1 MPIQPITLPDLT
13 TAQLAGTGVFDVLM
27 RAHKEHLEQEF
38 KLGRIKGPEYSTVY
52 LGSLEAVLQG
62 AITFLLQKDKTA
74 LEAALLE
81 KQIEL
86 AEVEKQIKGV
96 ELQIALANLDK
107 VPAEIALLN
116 AQKDVAVQQAL
127 KTTAEIDLVI
137 AQTEAVQLQN
147 QKIPA
152 EIALIEAQTKVA
164 EAQALKVPEET
175 NLVIAQTAVADGQA
189 AKLPS
194 EKELVDQ
201 QVLNA
206 KQEIEVLIAQECKLR
221 GEYDNLMENK
231 LKTAEEKNLL
241 MWKTTTEKAQTT
253 ATGVDDNSVIGK
265 QKLLYGAQTS
275 GYARDAEQK
284 AAQIMAEAWKIQ
296 RTTDDLVDANST
308 NKFDDASVGQ
318 AISKLLAGINA

>member
-152 EIALIEAQTKVA
+152 EISLIEAQTKVA

-241 MWKTTTEKAQTT
+241 MWKTNTEKAQTT

-265 QKLLYGAQTS
+265 QKTLYTAQAD
-275 GYARDAEQK
+275 GFKRDAEQK
-284 AAQIMAEAWKIQ
+284 AAKVMVDSWNVR
-296 RTTDDLVDANST
+296 RTTDSATVVDGT
-308 NKFDDASVGQ
+308 NMLNDAAVGRAVNQ
-318 AISKLLAGINA
+318 LLNGVGA